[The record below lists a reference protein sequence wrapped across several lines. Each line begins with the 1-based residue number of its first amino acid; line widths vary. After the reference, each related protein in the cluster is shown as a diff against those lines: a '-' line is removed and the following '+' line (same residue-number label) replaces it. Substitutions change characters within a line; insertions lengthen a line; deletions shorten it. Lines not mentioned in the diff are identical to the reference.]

1 MTSPP
6 LTPSLQIISPVPD
19 DTLAPATESPGSFVE
34 ALRADPEAL
43 VYMLLNVGDG
53 DSQLIMLPADKRG
66 HRPLAIVD
74 IATRR
79 KLPHLLDALNEAD
92 LIATPGTPGQVRL
105 LVASH
110 PHHDHIG
117 GMTELLERFPDEGFI
132 DQLWEP
138 GYFYPSPS
146 FHNLMRQLE
155 GRSDIRWVQPTS
167 GTSLFLGPVRFT
179 VVGPGVGLKNRF
191 DTYGVNVNDA
201 SITLMVEYPATK
213 IQGEPDPNN
222 RGRINR
228 RLVKRKT
235 RRLLLGADAQFTSW
249 AQATVDFPNLEQ
261 EYNPVLARELR
272 SATGGDYLKA
282 DLMKL
287 SHHGSKHGVNIELLE
302 RVAAPTV
309 LVSSQSG
316 GGKYNF
322 PHLLAMEA
330 VREARQPT
338 TTDSADRQ
346 PDYALGVHLTG
357 GKLESGAEMGSIAA
371 VIGSSATAP
380 IRLFRLFDAPDA
392 EIELHKAR
400 EARNLAR
407 SKRRGTGKARN

>member
-1 MTSPP
+1 MTSPAA
-6 LTPSLQIISPVPD
+6 IVSPVPD
-19 DTLAPATESPGSFVE
+19 KTLARPAQAPGSFVQ
-34 ALRADPEAL
+34 ALQADPQAL

-53 DSQLIMLPADKRG
+53 DTQLIMLPADEGG
-66 HRPLAIVD
+66 HRRLVIVD
-74 IATRR
+74 VATRR
-79 KLPHLLDALNEAD
+79 KLPQLLNALHESG
-92 LIATPGTPGQVRL
+92 LIALPGTPGQVRL

-117 GMTELLERFPDEGFI
+117 GMTELLDRYTEAGFI

-155 GRSDIRWVQPTS
+155 GRNDIRWMQPTS
-167 GTSLFLGPVRFT
+167 GTSLFLGSVRFT
-179 VVGPGVGLKNRF
+179 VIGPGVGLKNRF
-191 DTYGVNVNDA
+191 DTYGINVNDA

-213 IQGEPDPNN
+213 IQGERDPNN
-222 RGRINR
+222 EARINR
-228 RLVKRKT
+228 RQIKRKT

-272 SATGGDYLKA
+272 AATGSDYLKA

-287 SHHGSKHGVNIELLE
+287 AHHGSKHGVNIELLE
-302 RVAAPTV
+302 RVAAPTI
-309 LVSSQSG
+309 LVSSQG
-316 GGKYNF
+316 GGGRYNF

-338 TTDSADRQ
+338 TTDSADRK
-346 PDYALGVHLTG
+346 PDYVLGVHLTG
-357 GKLESGAEMGSIAA
+357 SKLESGDEMGSIAA
-371 VIGSSATAP
+371 VVGSSGKP
-380 IRLFRLFDAPDA
+380 IRLFRFMDAPETHID
-392 EIELHKAR
+392 LHKAR
-400 EARNLAR
+400 EANPVRPER
-407 SKRRGTGKARN
+407 